1 MVGTH
6 GRFPN
11 LGGLRFLAAL
21 AVAVTH
27 VEQVS
32 SIFGLPSLYHFRAV
46 AVLGDAA
53 VSVFFVLS
61 GFLITYLLLKE
72 NDYLIAGN
80 ARAADRVSTRSAVA
94 MVVSR

>member
-1 MVGTH
+1 MIGTH

-11 LGGLRFLAAL
+11 LDGLRFLAAL

-46 AVLGDAA
+46 AVLGDVA

-72 NDYLIAGN
+72 NENTGTIDFGAFYRR
-80 ARAADRVSTRSAVA
+80 RALRILP
-94 MVVSR
+94 